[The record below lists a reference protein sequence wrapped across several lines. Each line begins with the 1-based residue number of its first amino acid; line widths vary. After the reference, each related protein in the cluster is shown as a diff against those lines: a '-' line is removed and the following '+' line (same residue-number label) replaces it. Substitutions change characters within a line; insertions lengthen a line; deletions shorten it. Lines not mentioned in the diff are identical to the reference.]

1 MVVRQGEDEQGGGAA
16 GDVIRETEPLP
27 FAIEDGASQPSGE
40 ISGESSEMSPEPSSE
55 SPPEPSHQPP
65 AEPIEIPL
73 VMPGGAAAPFRRRRA
88 RRVALVVAALA
99 LLVAGRLLYQ
109 RFTDVR
115 PGSSTTFSSIG
126 LEELAPELRVVAETF
141 QGSAQR
147 YAERTADF
155 NLGRLGCEGL
165 WTGYRGVDEAF
176 IALSEQHA
184 SLGGGEMADR
194 VLVSSERS
202 MEEIEQ
208 HYESTECPR
217 RN

>member
-1 MVVRQGEDEQGGGAA
+1 MVVRQGENERGGEAA
-16 GDVIRETEPLP
+16 GDAVKGTEPMP
-27 FAIEDGASQPSGE
+27 FTIEDGASQPLA
-40 ISGESSEMSPEPSSE
+40 ESSSE

-65 AEPIEIPL
+65 AKPIEVPL
-73 VMPGGAAAPFRRRRA
+73 VMPPGGGAALFRRRRA
-88 RRVALVVAALA
+88 RRVGLVVAALA

-115 PGSSTTFSSIG
+115 PGPSTTFNSIT

-141 QGSAQR
+141 QGAAQR

-165 WTGYRGVDEAF
+165 WTGYRGADEAF
-176 IALSEQHA
+176 IALSEQHS
-184 SLGGGEMADR
+184 SLGRSEMADQ
-194 VLVSSERS
+194 VLASSERS

-217 RN
+217 GN